1 MTKKHFKG
9 AFAATFISGMLIAM
23 ASCSDYE
30 EQANDAAPP
39 TETEAHRISAE
50 QAIQNALDFVGQ
62 YGTTTRT
69 DVGGLIVSDVKAI
82 SVNKGDTRSISN
94 DEINLDSL
102 FYVVNFDNDRGFV
115 LAASDDRETPVYAYV
130 EDGKFEDDDTP
141 NNGYDAFVNSLIE
154 AETIRRIDDR
164 KRLTIEDDPYNGG
177 GSNSS
182 NSSNMKP
189 DKFEVMLPLLNTEW
203 GQEDYKPWCPG
214 PYTGCV
220 PTAIAQICSY
230 LRYPENISWTTDKGF
245 TWTYSLDWDGII
257 QACWSGSGNI
267 YDPDLKKQVAHLM
280 CYWGAMFNAKYESD
294 GTSVDGEY
302 AINKMR
308 ELGYNAT
315 ERVDYNATNVMNDL
329 KKGNRIVFMEGSGR
343 YYHIWFFKRKYVDGH
358 AWVVDGYI
366 HSINN
371 NQEAL
376 YLHCNWG
383 WKGRRNGY
391 FLSNALNA
399 EELPYYDNNANPMTR
414 SENFRYK
421 LKTST
426 ICK

>member
-164 KRLTIEDDPYNGG
+164 KRLTIEDDPYYGG

-182 NSSNMKP
+182 NSSNKKP
-189 DKFEVMLPLLNTEW
+189 DKFEVMLPLLNTKW
-203 GQEDYKPWCPG
+203 GQKDYTLWCPG
-214 PYTGCV
+214 SYTGCT
-220 PTAIAQICSY
+220 PTAIAQICSF
-230 LRYPENISWTTDKGF
+230 LRYPEYISWIDNGF
-245 TWTYSLDWDGII
+245 NMHCSLDWDGII
-257 QACWSGSGNI
+257 RACWSGGGNV
-267 YDPDLKKQVAHLM
+267 YDSDLKDQVAHLM
-280 CYWGAMFNAKYESD
+280 RYWGVMFNAKYESG
-294 GTSVDGEY
+294 GTNVEANY
-302 AINKMR
+302 AINKLR

-315 ERVDYNATNVMNDL
+315 ELTAYDATNVMNDL
-329 KKGNRIVFMEGSGR
+329 KKGNRIVYMAGCGR

-366 HSINN
+366 HSIKN

-383 WKGRRNGY
+383 KRGDRNGY
-391 FLSNALNA
+391 FLSSALNA
-399 EELPYYDNNANPMTR
+399 EEPPYYTDYADPITR
-414 SENFRYK
+414 SENYRYK
-421 LKTST
+421 LSTST